1 MTLTL
6 ATPPDGEALSL
17 DAAKDYL
24 RIGTDGEDA
33 LD

>member
-1 MTLTL
+1 MTLTVM
-6 ATPPDGEALSL
+6 TPPYGEALSL
-17 DAAKDYL
+17 DVAKDYL